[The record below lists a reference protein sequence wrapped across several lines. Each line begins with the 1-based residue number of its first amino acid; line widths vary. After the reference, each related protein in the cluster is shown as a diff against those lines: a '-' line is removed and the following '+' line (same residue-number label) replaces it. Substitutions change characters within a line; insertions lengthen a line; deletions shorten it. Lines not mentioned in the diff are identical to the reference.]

1 MSLDAPNQEEN
12 NSENGDLGL
21 GEGLRPG
28 SLPKILKGWKVKKTK
43 QKEKYLPDD
52 FYCGDLHP
60 PIQSKSRLTFPR
72 KTRTQ
77 SHSSIDSDDMS
88 ENDKGNDNFPTFAD
102 IPYGTSLKQ
111 QKRLFEK
118 DLSNIRQRCQSL
130 DSSSQ
135 LFLSDGNS
143 KTKLQRSL
151 SRDAIEKKL
160 LEAEQEV
167 EELKNDLEIYHKR
180 LEAKYQ
186 AIAILKTQVSEIE
199 EKDRKTKKYSHSLE
213 KEVNQLHFELGKQES
228 STEDSQQLWAVRFDS
243 VCRDNVALTVELEQ
257 KTAELKAAHSQNLY
271 LHRERDELIALL
283 DVQER
288 GIYTKSKSTSSD
300 DQEYSQYTSAE
311 VKVEGRSKV
320 QVSSELAMMGACKCR
335 GTEPEPCGCAMAAA
349 HLQREIIKCH
359 EKNEMYLRRRD
370 EAYMTADA
378 YHMAFEEQ
386 LSKNKAL
393 MLHLI
398 DIATSGSGPSRIT
411 KAKAIVKRFIQM
423 LNDEDYTTELKRFH
437 PQGEGTANNG
447 TCPLPPGVPPIT
459 DRDLVLAFTEILH
472 DRTED
477 LANKKIA
484 IQVLG
489 DRIQHLE
496 ERLNIQEDVF

>member
-1 MSLDAPNQEEN
+1 MSLDATSEEN
-12 NSENGDLGL
+12 SSENGDLGL

-28 SLPKILKGWKVKKTK
+28 ALPKILKDWKVKKTPK
-43 QKEKYLPDD
+43 QSEKYLPDD
-52 FYCGDLHP
+52 FYCDELHA
-60 PIQSKSRLTFPR
+60 PIQSKSRLIFPKR
-72 KTRTQ
+72 TKTLSQ
-77 SHSSIDSDDMS
+77 SSIESDNVS
-88 ENDKGNDNFPTFAD
+88 ENGNDDNFPTFAD

-111 QKRLFEK
+111 QKRLFAK
-118 DLSNIRQRCQSL
+118 DLSNIRQRCVSL

-135 LFLSDGNS
+135 MFIPDGYS
-143 KTKLQRSL
+143 KTNLQRSL

-160 LEAEQEV
+160 FEAEQEV
-167 EELKNDLEIYHKR
+167 EELKIDLEIYHKR

-199 EKDRKTKKYSHSLE
+199 EKDQKTKSYSHSLE
-213 KEVNQLHFELGKQES
+213 KEVNKLHFELDKQGS
-228 STEDSQQLWAVRFDS
+228 SLEDSQQMWAVRFDS
-243 VCRDNVALTVELEQ
+243 VCRDNVALTVFQLQ
-257 KTAELKAAHSQNLY
+257 MFELKAARSQNLC
-271 LHRERDELIALL
+271 LCRERDELIALL

-288 GIYTKSKSTSSD
+288 GKYSKSKSTSSD

-311 VKVEGRSKV
+311 VKVEGHSKG
-320 QVSSELAMMGACKCR
+320 QVSPELAVIGACKCR

-349 HLQREIIKCH
+349 HLRREIIKCN

-386 LSKNKAL
+386 LSKSKTL
-393 MLHLI
+393 MLHI
-398 DIATSGSGPSRIT
+398 SDIATSGSGPSRVT

-423 LNDEDYTTELKRFH
+423 LNDEDYKASMRREQASE
-437 PQGEGTANNG
+437 QGTDSNG

-459 DRDLVLAFTEILH
+459 DRDLVLALTEILH
-472 DRTED
+472 DRTEA

-489 DRIQHLE
+489 DRIKHLE
-496 ERLNIQEDVF
+496 EKLALHEEVFQS

>member
-1 MSLDAPNQEEN
+1 MSLDATNTEDSNP
-12 NSENGDLGL
+12 ENGDLGL

-28 SLPKILKGWKVKKTK
+28 ALPRILKDWKVKKTPK
-43 QKEKYLPDD
+43 KPEKYLPDD
-52 FYCGDLHP
+52 FYCEDLHP
-60 PIQSKSRLTFPR
+60 PIQSKSRLIFPK
-72 KTRTQ
+72 KTRTHSQ
-77 SHSSIDSDDMS
+77 SSIESDSMS
-88 ENDKGNDNFPTFAD
+88 ENGNEDNFPTFAD
-102 IPYGTSLKQ
+102 VPYGTSLKQ
-111 QKRLFEK
+111 QRRLFAK
-118 DLSNIRQRCQSL
+118 DLSNIRQRCMSL

-135 LFLSDGNS
+135 MFLPEGFS

-167 EELKNDLEIYHKR
+167 EELKIDLEIYHKR

-199 EKDRKTKKYSHSLE
+199 EKDEKTKKYRHSLE
-213 KEVNQLHFELGKQES
+213 QEVNKLNFELDKQGS
-228 STEDSQQLWAVRFDS
+228 SLEDSQQMWAVRFDS

-257 KTAELKAAHSQNLY
+257 KTAELKASRSQNLS
-271 LHRERDELIALL
+271 LCRERDELVALL

-288 GIYTKSKSTSSD
+288 EKYSKSKSTSSD

-311 VKVEGRSKV
+311 
-320 QVSSELAMMGACKCR
+320 LAVMGACKCR

-349 HLQREIIKCH
+349 HLRREIIKCN

-386 LSKNKAL
+386 LSKSKAL
-393 MLHLI
+393 MLYI
-398 DIATSGSGPSRIT
+398 SDIATSGSGPSRVT

-423 LNDEDYTTELKRFH
+423 LNDEDYTTAMKREH
-437 PQGEGTANNG
+437 VQEKGSESNG
-447 TCPLPPGVPPIT
+447 TCPQPPGVPPIT
-459 DRDLVLAFTEILH
+459 DRDLVLALTEILH
-472 DRTED
+472 DKTEA

-496 ERLNIQEDVF
+496 EKLAIQEEVFQN